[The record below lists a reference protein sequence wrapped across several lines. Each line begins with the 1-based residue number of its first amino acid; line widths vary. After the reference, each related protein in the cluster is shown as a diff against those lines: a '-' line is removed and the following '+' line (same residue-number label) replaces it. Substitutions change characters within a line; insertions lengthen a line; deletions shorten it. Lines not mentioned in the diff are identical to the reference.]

1 MDRVRPTC
9 RSSVESGQSAPPGQK
24 GTSDNPVLL
33 DTSGAR
39 QPRRFDLVWTGEA
52 PSWAMLPRTT
62 ARYLNRLVARLSL
75 MIEAGRKGAATMR
88 VEHAGMASHRA
99 NLPEQNSICWAV

>member
-1 MDRVRPTC
+1 M
-9 RSSVESGQSAPPGQK
+9 
-24 GTSDNPVLL
+24 SDNGVLL

-88 VEHAGMASHRA
+88 VQHPGMASHRG
-99 NLPEQNSICWAV
+99 